1 MKPPELGGFLVE
13 WMHPSEVF
21 NMFVENVVEKGQT
34 EDVSDSVS

>member
-1 MKPPELGGFLVE
+1 VKPPELGGFLVE
-13 WMHPSEVF
+13 WMHLSEVF